1 MIPCTN
7 CRYCVKD
14 CSVGVKIP
22 EALGL
27 LNLEKM
33 TENREFAK
41 SQYAWQTCDGRASA
55 CIQCGACEDMC
66 PQSINII
73 ELLEDAADFYE

>member
-1 MIPCTN
+1 
-7 CRYCVKD
+7 
-14 CSVGVKIP
+14 
-22 EALGL
+22 
-27 LNLEKM
+27 M

-41 SQYAWQTCDGRASA
+41 SQYAWQTRDGRASA

-66 PQSINII
+66 PQGINII